1 MSENN
6 NLTGKVS
13 VEDDTQ
19 SKIEAVESLTETLDE
34 NLAKINVDSDEY
46 IEPQEPTINIDTA
59 NNEEIT
65 LEGDTDADK
74 LQNLPSEVLGSREH
88 QDIAVDVPPPNVQTD
103 EEKIQ
108 RLEDYIMAELS
119 KKLSLAP
126 EEMKSGIT
134 GFYFDER
141 SNVRDLDDEID
152 VGYLDDITIEEAN
165 ELGIQRR
172 KEAER
177 RRISKMINETA
188 REIMPFLGI
197 DVNEDDMEQP
207 TVSDIMH
214 SVMADTTSKSEYQY
228 DIRGLKYNSL
238 DYKEARSGLLYNE
251 QFSDLTNPESVN
263 ELTEFLETQ
272 FPYSFNEGEMIIPK
286 IEQRETSG
294 IDAVLSNP
302 NLTQKQKDEF
312 KEKLENTAF
321 NREIIDASVY
331 VDEETNDIE
340 FAKTP
345 IGTAQREYIKGLRNS
360 FQLTSRAVG
369 ELHELQF
376 DGDDFDFDL
385 SPSELEEDDKL
396 DDVINDI
403 SPSELEEFDELDD
416 MINNLMQFNDD
427 LIEEQKNMDTGD
439 LSDFRRM
446 ADEVHMNL
454 FHDFGDEF
462 DDLSSQEEQD
472 TAIEKLEFSGEV
484 RATKETTVNLTPSSI
499 NDFISEHKLT
509 DIDEE

>member
-108 RLEDYIMAELS
+108 RLQDYILKRRKEQQ
-119 KKLSLAP
+119 SLAP
-126 EEMKSGIT
+126 EEMKDNVGTFYHRELIGIKDIA
-134 GFYFDER
+134 DE
-141 SNVRDLDDEID
+141 VD

-165 ELGIQRR
+165 ER
-172 KEAER
+172 KITEDREAER

-188 REIMPFLGI
+188 REIIPFLGI

-228 DIRGLKYNSL
+228 DIRGLEYNSL

-251 QFSDLTNPESVN
+251 QFSDLTNPESVT

-302 NLTQKQKDEF
+302 NLTQEQKDEF

-331 VDEETNDIE
+331 VNEKTNDIE

-360 FQLTSRAVG
+360 FQLTSRSIG
-369 ELHELQF
+369 ELQF
-376 DGDDFDFDL
+376 DGDDFDFDF
-385 SPSELEEDDKL
+385 SE
-396 DDVINDI
+396 
-403 SPSELEEFDELDD
+403 SELEEFDELDD
-416 MINNLMQFNDD
+416 MINDLMQFNDD

-499 NDFISEHKLT
+499 NDFILEHKLT